1 MPLIVT
7 KATADP
13 ETVKRHRE
21 QPDDYWRNESFVR
34 KYVIRNVAGPLKYV
48 CIREYDALSFLV
60 QAQGV
65 QYLTTTPASILDV
78 GCGHAVRAAR
88 LGNYFGCPTTGLDYS
103 EPFLNQAKAIMSQ
116 LPDDKKITLIK
127 GDVEDM
133 QFDDNSFDVVISYGL
148 LMSMKNIDKAVAEI
162 MRVAKLGFVSI
173 EETDV
178 CMTPEQFKAFEN
190 IRTKIYPGRIHWHDY
205 LKAFGKQQGMV
216 YTPIV
221 APDSWDMGEPPAYA
235 RYIVVKG
242 VT

>member
-1 MPLIVT
+1 M
-7 KATADP
+7 K
-13 ETVKRHRE
+13 HRRD

-34 KYVIRNVAGPLKYV
+34 KYVIRNVAGPMKYM
-48 CIREYDALSFLV
+48 CIKEYDALSFLI

-103 EPFLNQAKAIMSQ
+103 KPFLSQAAAIMSK
-116 LPDDKKITLIK
+116 LPEDKKTTLIE
-127 GDVEDM
+127 GNVEDM
-133 QFDDNSFDVVISYGL
+133 PFEDGSFDVVISYGL
-148 LMSMKNIDKAVAEI
+148 LMSMKNIEKAAAEI

-173 EETDV
+173 EETTT
-178 CMTPEQFKAFEN
+178 CMTPGQFKAFEN
-190 IRTKIYPGRIHWHDY
+190 VRTKVYPGRIYWHDY
-205 LKAFGKQQGMV
+205 LRAFGRQAGVV
-216 YTPIV
+216 YTPIN

-242 VT
+242 VA